1 MMNNKQPVIKPK
13 QFTYEEAFKSAKE
26 DSNVVIISEV
36 TKDKY
41 KLEKINHED
50 KIKFFGPAISNWQNC
65 IFILAA
71 ELTGKWNIE
80 KDGVVITESIM
91 E

>member
-1 MMNNKQPVIKPK
+1 MMNNKKPVIKPK
-13 QFTYEEAFKSAKE
+13 QFTYEEAFKEAKE
-26 DSNVVIISEV
+26 DSNIVIISEN
-36 TKDKY
+36 TKDRY
-41 KLEKINHED
+41 RVEAN
-50 KIKFFGPAISNWQNC
+50 KIKFFGPAIKNWQNC

>member
-1 MMNNKQPVIKPK
+1 MKNKKQVIRPK
-13 QFTYEEAFKSAKE
+13 QFIYEEAFKAAKE
-26 DSNVVIISEV
+26 DSNVVITSEV

-41 KLEKINHED
+41 KVEKINHEY

-65 IFILAA
+65 IFILST
-71 ELTGKWNIE
+71 ELVGYWNIE
-80 KDGVVITESIM
+80 KDGAVITETVM